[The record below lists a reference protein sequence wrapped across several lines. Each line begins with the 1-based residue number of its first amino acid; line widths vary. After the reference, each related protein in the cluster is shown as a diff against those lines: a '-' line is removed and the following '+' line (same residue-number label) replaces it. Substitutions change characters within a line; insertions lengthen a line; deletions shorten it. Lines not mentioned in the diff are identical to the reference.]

1 MTQHGEPNKF
11 DGLCDGVL
19 NAIALVHNSFKEASE
34 ICQIKPKY
42 ICIVWR
48 LYSLGR
54 LQKIKS
60 SHCCILY
67 QKWSKPVNKYW
78 NRRQNNRFPLQSVT
92 KKFRLDGRWNGN
104 ILSLY
109 SRKAHFL

>member
-42 ICIVWR
+42 ICI
-48 LYSLGR
+48 
-54 LQKIKS
+54 
-60 SHCCILY
+60 
-67 QKWSKPVNKYW
+67 
-78 NRRQNNRFPLQSVT
+78 
-92 KKFRLDGRWNGN
+92 
-104 ILSLY
+104 
-109 SRKAHFL
+109 A